1 MHDFLKKIIAARR
14 RDIAEA
20 EKQIPLAVLR
30 KAAKAKQP
38 PRSLM
43 ARLQTAPQGRP
54 ANIIAEMKR
63 ASPSEG
69 EIATNLNPA
78 ALAREYEAAG
88 AAAISV
94 LTEPHYFRGKDSDLR
109 EARRA
114 VKIPVLRK
122 DFTVAPWQV
131 YQSAVLG
138 ADVILLIAAAL
149 PPASLKELYRAS
161 EEAGLEAIIEVH
173 SLPELETALRF
184 PRAIIGVNNRNL
196 ATLKTDIAAA
206 VKLAD
211 SIPESRVAIAESGIR
226 SRREITLLAELDYRG
241 FLVGT
246 SLLKSKSPGAA
257 VKKLAGI

>member
-1 MHDFLKKIIAARR
+1 
-14 RDIAEA
+14 
-20 EKQIPLAVLR
+20 
-30 KAAKAKQP
+30 
-38 PRSLM
+38 
-43 ARLQTAPQGRP
+43 
-54 ANIIAEMKR
+54 
-63 ASPSEG
+63 
-69 EIATNLNPA
+69 
-78 ALAREYEAAG
+78 
-88 AAAISV
+88 
-94 LTEPHYFRGKDSDLR
+94 
-109 EARRA
+109 